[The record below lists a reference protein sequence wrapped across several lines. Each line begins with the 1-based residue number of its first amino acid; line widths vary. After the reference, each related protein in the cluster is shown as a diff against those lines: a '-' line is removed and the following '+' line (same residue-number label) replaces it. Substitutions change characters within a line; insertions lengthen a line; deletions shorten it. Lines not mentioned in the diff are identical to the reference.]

1 MEKVNV
7 EKLVIDGCTYVREDK
22 AQMAQPL
29 DGMRYCIIRTYSAG
43 VHAGYVESRN
53 GEEVTLRNARRI
65 YYWAGAAT
73 LSEMAN
79 EGVAKP
85 KECKFPAAVAEIT
98 LTNAIEVIPCTEKAR
113 ESLQNVPAW
122 SARSDEEK

>member
-22 AQMAQPL
+22 AQMAEKL
-29 DGMRYCIIRTYSAG
+29 DGMQYCIIRTYSAG
-43 VHAGYVESRN
+43 VHAGYLADRD
-53 GEEVTLRNARRI
+53 GEEVVLVNARRI

-85 KECKFPAAVAEIT
+85 DECKFPATVAKII
-98 LTNAIEVIPCTEKAR
+98 LTNAIEIIPCTERAR
-113 ESLQNVPAW
+113 VSLQNVPVW
-122 SARSDEEK
+122 SAK